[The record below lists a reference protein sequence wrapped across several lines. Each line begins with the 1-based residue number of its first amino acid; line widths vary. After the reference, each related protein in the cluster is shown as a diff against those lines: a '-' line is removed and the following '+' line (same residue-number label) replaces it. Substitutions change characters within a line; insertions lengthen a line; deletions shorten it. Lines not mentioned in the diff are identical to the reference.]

1 MTFPDN
7 AQSAEYVVAL
17 RRLVDE
23 SDGVMNTLGDLS
35 ESILPA
41 VEFNLWYEAL
51 TDARDVLRRHSDG
64 SGSDRNG

>member
-1 MTFPDN
+1 MSPEPTLP
-7 AQSAEYVVAL
+7 AEYVAAL

-23 SDGVMNTLGDLS
+23 SDTVMNTLGDLS

-51 TDARDVLRRHSDG
+51 TDARDVLRRLGDG
-64 SGSDRNG
+64 AL